1 MKSLL
6 KNNISKKNE
15 ENVEHMNSLLPLL
28 ANDIYLFLDPK
39 ITIQTYSTKTEVF
52 FNQVFKSKI
61 IKGAPFF
68 EQILKE
74 KEVIKALELFLKEN
88 LTDELID
95 IEVYT
100 GCENILVHIN
110 KIEHEGKHM
119 GYHCMLERTDDQNN
133 QLKNSQLTGELS
145 ELLSRTIKTGNK
157 LIDELHFDLQKHQES
172 VIVVERQL
180 EKLKQD
186 SVAIMSAV
194 EQINVVIS
202 KTPPSLTILPR
213 FPNFA
218 ITNVMILDDDI
229 LVHFAMKSIIKSA
242 LPGINVFSFVDMG
255 EAVEFLETYPT
266 DIILM
271 DLEMLSSSDW
281 SFFNLIEK
289 QGVKAPVVII
299 STKLDQ
305 QTLKTIPKFPQ
316 IKGIL
321 TKPIDKKHLLNIL
334 SK

>member
-6 KNNISKKNE
+6 KNNTSEKHHDA
-15 ENVEHMNSLLPLL
+15 VEYINSLLPLSV
-28 ANDIYLFLDPK
+28 NDIYLFLDPE

-68 EQILKE
+68 EQVLKE

-88 LTDELID
+88 VTDELID
-95 IEVYT
+95 IDVCT
-100 GCENILVHIN
+100 GYENILIHIN
-110 KIEHEGKHM
+110 KIQHEGMHM
-119 GYHCMLERTDDQNN
+119 GYHCILERTDNQNN
-133 QLKNSQLTGELS
+133 QLKNSKLTGELS
-145 ELLSRTIKTGNK
+145 ELMSRTIKSGNR
-157 LIDELHFDLQKHQES
+157 LINQLNFDLQKHQES
-172 VIVVERQL
+172 VNFVERQL
-180 EKLKQD
+180 ERLKRD
-186 SVAIMSAV
+186 SVAMMSAV
-194 EQINVVIS
+194 EQINVFVS
-202 KTPPSLTILPR
+202 KTSPSLTILPR

-229 LVHFAMKSIIKSA
+229 LVHLATKSIIKNA
-242 LPGINVFSFVDMG
+242 LPGINVFSFIDMG
-255 EAVEFLETYPT
+255 EAVEFLETHPT

-271 DLEMLSSSDW
+271 DLEMLRSKDW

-289 QGVKAPVVII
+289 QGVKAPVIII

-321 TKPIDKKHLLNIL
+321 TKPIDKKNLINIL
-334 SK
+334 SE